1 MAIIETYNID
11 GAKVEITDN
20 AITSEEESLKIME
33 RVTDIMFKSLNEQH
47 RKKRQ
52 EYPQHKKDHY
62 KPTDSGACKIEGFG
76 INEINNM

>member
-47 RKKRQ
+47 RKKQQ
-52 EYPQHKKDHY
+52 EETAP
-62 KPTDSGACKIEGFG
+62 
-76 INEINNM
+76 